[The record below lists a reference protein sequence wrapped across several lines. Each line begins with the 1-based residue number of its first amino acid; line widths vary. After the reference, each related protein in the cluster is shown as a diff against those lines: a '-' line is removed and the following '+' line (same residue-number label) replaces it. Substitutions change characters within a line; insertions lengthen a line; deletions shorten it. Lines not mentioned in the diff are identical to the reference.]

1 MITSSKLTT
10 ILFLLIVKP
19 GTPTLDE
26 LEELG
31 RKIAENWE
39 KLGRRLGIEDPK
51 LKEILQAHEQL
62 SERGY
67 HMLKHWKQKKGSAAT
82 YQALCDALKHNLVQR
97 QDLAEQ
103 FCYIHGNYFQVFEGG
118 EGLHMRT
125 RQGDAHHLA

>member
-1 MITSSKLTT
+1 MSHLNTL
-10 ILFLLIVKP
+10 LFLLVVKQ
-19 GTPTLDE
+19 GTPTDDE

-31 RKIAENWE
+31 KRIAENWE

-67 HMLKHWKQKKGSAAT
+67 HMLKHWKQEKGSAAT

-97 QDLAEQ
+97 QDLAEE
-103 FCYIHGNYFQVFEGG
+103 FCYIHGNYFLLGG
-118 EGLHMRT
+118 GGIPYERD
-125 RQGDAHHLA
+125 GDAHSLA